1 MSTKKTHFGGRKTKR
16 AKKSKR
22 KINNKRQTFKIIS
35 KKNLKLRT
43 IKRYQSGGMFFG
55 KSRKSVPPPIDA
67 ETVRINTQANRGL
80 PNPNDLPYM
89 KLMSAEF
96 NEDAKEKR
104 REKLES
110 IIPGITP
117 TKKLKEELSI
127 YEGVDRKYYTPFEKS
142 RIDEIKKEIDDRIN
156 KQKQLAQKKAI
167 EKSSKD
173 LKRSKESEIRT
184 PKSEGV
190 SKAMEGG
197 RKLRKRKVR

>member
-1 MSTKKTHFGGRKTKR
+1 MATKKTHFGGGKTKR

-22 KINNKRQTFKIIS
+22 KINNKRQTFKIS

-55 KSRKSVPPPIDA
+55 KSRKSVPSPMEA

-80 PNPNDLPYM
+80 PNPNNLPYM
-89 KLMSAEF
+89 KLMSAKF
-96 NEDAKEKR
+96 NEDAAEKR
-104 REKLES
+104 KEKLES

-127 YEGVDRKYYTPFEKS
+127 YKGVDRKYYSQFEKS
-142 RIDEIKKEIDDRIN
+142 RIDAIKKEIDDRIN
-156 KQKQLAQKKAI
+156 KQKQLAQKKVI

-190 SKAMEGG
+190 SEAMEAG

>member
-1 MSTKKTHFGGRKTKR
+1 MATKKTHFGGGKTKR

-55 KSRKSVPPPIDA
+55 KSVPPPMDA

-80 PNPNDLPYM
+80 ANPNNLPYM
-89 KLMSAEF
+89 KLISAKF
-96 NEDAKEKR
+96 NEDAAEKR
-104 REKLES
+104 KERLES
-110 IIPGITP
+110 IIPEITP

-127 YEGVDRKYYTPFEKS
+127 YKGVNRKYYSQFEKS
-142 RIDEIKKEIDDRIN
+142 RIDAIKKEIDDRIK
-156 KQKQLAQKKAI
+156 KQKQLAKKKAI
-167 EKSSKD
+167 DKSSKD

-184 PKSEGV
+184 PKSVGV
-190 SKAMEGG
+190 SEAMEAG

>member
-1 MSTKKTHFGGRKTKR
+1 MATKKTHFGGGKTKR

-22 KINNKRQTFKIIS
+22 KINNKRQTFKIS

-55 KSRKSVPPPIDA
+55 KSVPPPMDA

-80 PNPNDLPYM
+80 ANPNNLPYM
-89 KLMSAEF
+89 KLTSAKF
-96 NEDAKEKR
+96 NEDAAEKR
-104 REKLES
+104 KERLES
-110 IIPGITP
+110 IIPEITP

-127 YEGVDRKYYTPFEKS
+127 YKGVDRKYYSQFEKS
-142 RIDEIKKEIDDRIN
+142 RIDAIKKEIDDRIK

-167 EKSSKD
+167 KKSSKD
-173 LKRSKESEIRT
+173 LKRSKESEVRT
-184 PKSEGV
+184 PKSEAA
-190 SKAMEGG
+190 SEAMEAG